1 MYWDLIVILVIIA
14 VVVIMFRRFSSFV
27 YIVGI
32 VDIFLR
38 LITFFAQNLGVPELT
53 QFVNRIG
60 FPSSIPAVIAKYTDG
75 IFTTVLTWV
84 FVLIMV
90 VFEFYVIRT
99 FWKKKK

>member
-60 FPSSIPAVIAKYTDG
+60 FPASIPAVIAKYTDG